1 MDQYKCPKCGTENLN
16 VLAEVWGLLR
26 QEPLVNAMGVDL
38 IEGED
43 PEFDDN
49 STMTCNACGESS
61 AAKCFLVR
69 PDLGVSDATMRFI
82 LAEIK
87 LGRPIGRDLNPG
99 TMVGLIEHNL
109 TEGAFEQ
116 LCGSRDMATA
126 KAELE
131 GLAER
136 LGWDYDLTYLA
147 DLEVPHG

>member
-1 MDQYKCPKCGTENLN
+1 MDQYKCPKCGADNLN

-43 PEFDDN
+43 PEFDDT

-61 AAKCFLVR
+61 AAKCFLIR

-87 LGRPIGRDLNPG
+87 LGRPIGRDLNPA
-99 TMVGLIEHNL
+99 TMVALIEHSL
-109 TEGAFEQ
+109 TDGAFEQ

-136 LGWDYDLTYLA
+136 LGWEYDLTYLA

>member
-1 MDQYKCPKCGTENLN
+1 MDEYRCPKCRSENIN
-16 VLAEVWGLLR
+16 VLAEVLGVLR
-26 QEPLVNAMGVDL
+26 QEPLVNAIGVDL

-69 PDLGVSDATMRFI
+69 PDLGIGEATMRFV

-99 TMVGLIEHNL
+99 TMVALIEHNL
-109 TEGAFEQ
+109 TDGAFEQ
-116 LCGSRDMATA
+116 LCGSRDMAKA
-126 KAELE
+126 KAEW
-131 GLAER
+131 ER
-136 LGWDYDLTYLA
+136 KLKRERQRRWRLRKASGCI
-147 DLEVPHG
+147 GR